1 MPGNHK
7 RPLVVSLWFVF
18 PATAEAHLAV
28 KGIGEI
34 GNGALHP
41 LITPAHVLILLGLG
55 LLLGQRVPF
64 KLKLPMLVLSA
75 SSALALALAA
85 TGWIREVPS
94 PLLIALALAIG
105 ALVALGKCPHRHVGH
120 WICALAAIGIGLDS
134 GLEDSPPVV
143 VAKSLAGTWIAINA
157 VTGYIALATSNGAEK
172 EWAKTGIRVLGSW
185 IFAISLLV
193 LAFALKK

>member
-1 MPGNHK
+1 MSG
-7 RPLVVSLWFVF
+7 RSRSLALVCLLFIY

-28 KGIGEI
+28 KGLGEI

-55 LLLGQRVPF
+55 LLIGQQVPF
-64 KLKLPMLVLSA
+64 TLKRPM
-75 SSALALALAA
+75 LALAA
-85 TGWIREVPS
+85 SSAIGLALTATGWIPGVPQ

-105 ALVALGKCPHRHVGH
+105 ALVAVGKSPHRHVIH
-120 WICALAAIGIGLDS
+120 ALCILAAVGIGLDS
-134 GLEDSPPVV
+134 GLEDRPWV
-143 VAKSLAGTWIAINA
+143 VAKVLTGTWLSINV
-157 VTGYIALATSNGAEK
+157 VTGYVALCASNGADK
-172 EWAKTGIRVLGSW
+172 AWAKTGIRVLGSW